1 MSAKALV
8 ANWKMHLVDNIKES
22 FIDPVMNSFPF
33 DKAQAV
39 ICAPY
44 ISVPLMN
51 QYVDQS
57 KIQLGVQNISQHDK
71 GAYTG
76 EVSAQMAVSVG
87 AKYTIVGHSERR
99 AYFFEDD
106 DLVYHKSLKA
116 QGLGLT
122 PIICIGENLDQRE
135 AGLVED
141 VITKQLALVLA
152 GLNSGEFKCDFY
164 LAYEPIWAIGTGV
177 VATVEQIAQ
186 THGFIRSK
194 LESCHKDLAADV
206 KILYGGSLKPG
217 NASEILAL
225 EDVDGGLIGGAS
237 LSAEDYLAIAA
248 TVK

>member
-1 MSAKALV
+1 MKTKALV
-8 ANWKMHLVDNIKES
+8 ANWKMHLVENIKEG
-22 FIDPVMNSFPF
+22 FIDPVMNNFPF

-51 QYVDQS
+51 QYLDQA
-57 KIQLGVQNISQHDK
+57 KIQLGVQSISEHDK

-76 EVSAQMAVSVG
+76 EVSAQMAVSAG

-106 DLVYHKSLKA
+106 NLVYQKALKA
-116 QGLGLT
+116 QELGLT
-122 PIICIGENLDQRE
+122 PIVCIGENLDQRE
-135 AGLVED
+135 ADLVED
-141 VITKQLALVLA
+141 VLTKQLALVLA
-152 GLNSGEFKCDFY
+152 GLISGEFKYDFY

-186 THGFIRSK
+186 AHGLIRSK

-217 NASEILAL
+217 NAAEILVL
-225 EDVDGGLIGGAS
+225 DDVDGGLIGGAS
-237 LSAEDYLAIAA
+237 LNAEDYLAIAA